1 MMKQSIKLYFLSVF
15 VLLTVLTGN
24 LICSFGLIQKQGTDN
39 PFPQVKPE
47 SVGIKPE
54 TLKFL
59 SGRIE
64 YWLEKEEIV
73 GAVLMIIKARKTV
86 FHEAYGWQD
95 KEREIPMQKDTI
107 CRMRSMTKPYVGTSI
122 LMLQEQKKLDL
133 SDKMAEYVASFRNE
147 KCRDITIEHLITH
160 TGGFTQP
167 GYPGSAANY
176 KSLESLV
183 KTIGSTG
190 PTYKPGERYFYSDA
204 GSSTLAYIV
213 TVFSGMPVEDYI
225 QKNILEKLGMTDT
238 FCNLTK
244 SDPRRLRVSCTYS
257 GGKGKWRKYWDN
269 SNPQAVPYFRGSG
282 GIYSTTADY
291 ARFMAMWM
299 DRGEAASQRFLTS
312 ETTELALTS
321 SLLTKGDD
329 SGYGFQWQIHK
340 ESPLTF
346 GHGGSDGT
354 IAIAIPEDDLIF
366 LYFTQSRGNR
376 TLNMMHAFFTLS
388 FLNKSDQ

>member
-1 MMKQSIKLYFLSVF
+1 MRQSIRSCFLGVF
-15 VLLTVLTGN
+15 ALFLVLTGT
-24 LICSFGLIQKQGTDN
+24 LICSTGMMPKQDLDN
-39 PFPQVKPE
+39 PFPIVNPK

-59 SGRIE
+59 SSRIE
-64 YWLEKEEIV
+64 YWLEREEMV

-133 SDKMAEYVASFRNE
+133 SDKVAEYVSFFRND
-147 KCRDITIEHLITH
+147 KCRDITIEQLMTH

-167 GYPGSAANY
+167 GYPGSASSY
-176 KSLESLV
+176 KSLKSLV

-190 PTYKPGERYFYSDA
+190 PTNKPGERYIYSDA

-213 TVFSGMPVEDYI
+213 TVLSGMPVEDYI
-225 QKNILEKLGMTDT
+225 QKNILKKLGMTDT

-244 SDPRRLRVSCTYS
+244 DDPRRPRVSCTYS
-257 GGKGKWRKYWDN
+257 GDKGRWRKYWDN
-269 SNPQAVPYFRGSG
+269 SRPQAVPYFRGSG

-291 ARFMAMWM
+291 ARFLAMWM
-299 DRGEAASQRFLTS
+299 DRGKAESQSFLTPES
-312 ETTELALTS
+312 VKMALTPS
-321 SLLTKGDD
+321 ALTKGDQ
-329 SGYGFQWQIHK
+329 SGYGFHWQIYI
-340 ESPLTF
+340 EPSLIF

-354 IAIAIPEDDLIF
+354 MAFAIPEDDLIF

-376 TLNMMHAFFTLS
+376 TLNMMYSLFTLS
-388 FLNKSDQ
+388 FLNKPS